1 MPKFPRPVLLSAT
14 AFLSL
19 YLRRRATHMAYNL
32 RQTAGGADMAKT
44 KQFTIAVDNQ
54 PGAVAAIARTLANAK
69 VNILSLLGTSQGTA
83 GTVQLIVEDARRA
96 KKALD
101 SARVAYQETPAESCD
116 LSNKP
121 GALADCLAKL
131 AAKGVNLN
139 SIHATA
145 AKGGKK
151 AVIVYT
157 AEATAKAATATA

>member
-1 MPKFPRPVLLSAT
+1 
-14 AFLSL
+14 
-19 YLRRRATHMAYNL
+19 
-32 RQTAGGADMAKT
+32 MAKT

-69 VNILSLLGTSQGTA
+69 VNILSLLGTSQGSA
-83 GTVQLIVEDARRA
+83 GTVQLIVEDALRA

-101 SARVAYQETPAESCD
+101 SARVSYQETPAETCD

-157 AEATAKAATATA
+157 AEAAKAATATA

>member
-1 MPKFPRPVLLSAT
+1 
-14 AFLSL
+14 
-19 YLRRRATHMAYNL
+19 
-32 RQTAGGADMAKT
+32 MAKT